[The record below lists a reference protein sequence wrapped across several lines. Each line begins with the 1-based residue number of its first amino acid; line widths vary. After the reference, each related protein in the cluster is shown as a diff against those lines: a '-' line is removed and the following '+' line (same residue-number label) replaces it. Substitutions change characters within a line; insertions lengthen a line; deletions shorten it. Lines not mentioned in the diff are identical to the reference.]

1 MFRLLGETYVGAHAA
16 GDNSHDRVAISAD
29 LLSDG
34 GDGFEVAISVARPH
48 GRRGAGGATG
58 FFNARSIAPR
68 ISLDCILGAS
78 GVTGSS
84 NAPRLAP
91 HNGRRQAPWK
101 ERAMTEAVPSSIVL
115 VVEDELVLRMRAVDI
130 VEDAGFTPVEAI
142 NADEAIRILEARDDI
157 SVLFTDIQ
165 MPGSMD
171 GLRLAHV
178 VHTRWPH
185 IKIMLVSGQIAVTEE
200 DKPEKSKFFPKP
212 LEIQQMIFE
221 LQEMVG
227 TGSLKILPSLSAD
240 NGSLTKENR
249 ELRYQLQQAGAHAK
263 ALLLKTTSDTEK
275 QQLIIDENQP
285 FQDALTTENDSLK
298 LALEQAGIDATAL
311 LVQAGI
317 EAEERDAAG
326 KLQNLIHAELHHRIK
341 NMLAT
346 VGAITDQSLRTATS
360 MAHARSAIDGR
371 FAALGRAH
379 DLLTRASWDN
389 ATIDSTVRSAVEPFD
404 QGGGRFVIAGEDI
417 RITSSSVIAFAMTL
431 NELCTNT
438 TKFGALSSPAGQV
451 HLSWRVDGERLQ
463 FEWVE
468 TGGPPVAQPTRKS
481 FGTRMMTSFGYQLK
495 GEVQL
500 DYRPDGFVYT
510 LNAPFESL
518 TRK

>member
-1 MFRLLGETYVGAHAA
+1 MPP
-16 GDNSHDRVAISAD
+16 
-29 LLSDG
+29 SD
-34 GDGFEVAISVARPH
+34 
-48 GRRGAGGATG
+48 
-58 FFNARSIAPR
+58 
-68 ISLDCILGAS
+68 
-78 GVTGSS
+78 
-84 NAPRLAP
+84 
-91 HNGRRQAPWK
+91 
-101 ERAMTEAVPSSIVL
+101 PSSVVL
-115 VVEDELVLRMRAVDI
+115 VVEDELMLRMRAVDI
-130 VEDAGFTPVEAI
+130 VEDAGFTPIEAI
-142 NADEAIRILEARDDI
+142 NADEAIRILEGRNDI

-171 GLRLAHV
+171 GLKLAHV

-185 IKIMLVSGQIAVTEE
+185 IKIMLVSGQIAVTDD
-200 DKPEKSKFFPKP
+200 DKPEDSKFFPKP
-212 LEIQQMIFE
+212 LEIQQMILE

-227 TGSLKILPSLSAD
+227 SGALEVLPSLSAE

-263 ALLLKTTSDTEK
+263 ALLLKTVSDTEA

-285 FQDALTTENDSLK
+285 LQDALTVENDSLK

-371 FAALGRAH
+371 FAALARAH
-379 DLLTRASWDN
+379 DLLTRSSWDN

-404 QGGGRFVIAGEDI
+404 QGAGRFIISGEDLV
-417 RITSSSVIAFAMTL
+417 ITSSSVIAFAMTL
-431 NELCTNT
+431 TELCTNT
-438 TKFGALSSPAGQV
+438 TKFGALSLPGGQV
-451 HLSWRVDGERLQ
+451 HLSWRIDDARLHL
-463 FEWVE
+463 EWVE
-468 TGGPPVAQPTRKS
+468 TGGPAVVQPTRKS
-481 FGTRMMTSFGYQLK
+481 FGTRMMTSLGQQLN
-495 GEVQL
+495 GTVDL
-500 DYRPDGFVYT
+500 DYRPSGFVYT
-510 LNAPFESL
+510 LDVPVETL
-518 TRK
+518 TNK

>member
-1 MFRLLGETYVGAHAA
+1 
-16 GDNSHDRVAISAD
+16 
-29 LLSDG
+29 
-34 GDGFEVAISVARPH
+34 
-48 GRRGAGGATG
+48 
-58 FFNARSIAPR
+58 
-68 ISLDCILGAS
+68 
-78 GVTGSS
+78 
-84 NAPRLAP
+84 
-91 HNGRRQAPWK
+91 
-101 ERAMTEAVPSSIVL
+101 MTDAVPPSVVL

-130 VEDAGFTPVEAI
+130 VEDAGFTPIEAI
-142 NADEAIRILEARDDI
+142 NADEALRILEGRDDI

-171 GLRLAHV
+171 GLKLAHLA
-178 VHTRWPH
+178 HSRWPH
-185 IKIMLVSGQIAVTEE
+185 IKIILVSGQIAVTDE
-200 DKPEKSKFFPKP
+200 DKPDDSKFFPKP
-212 LEIQQMIFE
+212 VEIQQMIQE

-227 TGSLKILPSLSAD
+227 VGALKVLPSLSAE

-249 ELRYQLQQAGAHAK
+249 ELRYQLEQAGAHAK
-263 ALLLKTTSDTEK
+263 ALLLKTVSDTEK

-285 FQDALTTENDSLK
+285 LQDALTTENDSLK

-341 NMLAT
+341 NTLAT

-379 DLLTRASWDN
+379 DLLTRVSWDN
-389 ATIDSTVRSAVEPFD
+389 ATIESTIRSAVEPFD
-404 QGGGRFVIAGEDI
+404 QGASRFVISGEDI

-438 TKFGALSSPAGQV
+438 TKFGALSLPEGQV
-451 HLSWRVDGERLQ
+451 HLSWRVDGDRLHL
-463 FEWVE
+463 EWSE
-468 TGGPPVAQPTRKS
+468 GGGPIVAEPTRKS
-481 FGTRMMTSFGYQLK
+481 FGTRMMTSLGQQLQ

-500 DYRPDGFVYT
+500 DYKPDGFVYT
-510 LNAPFESL
+510 LNVPIESL
-518 TRK
+518 TKK